1 MYVITPAGRAAWES
15 QDAAIPAS
23 YRRLLWSIDMQGATS
38 AIREMA
44 LEHPPTLVQDWLK
57 ELQELRFVQPGRE
70 GLSDTTLPISPN
82 EPSIQSA
89 AEAVASLTETGAYF
103 ALRPRPAGKAKAP
116 AALQVLIL
124 EDDPDQRALADL
136 RLSMAGY
143 AVRVAASVADLLR
156 ALRKDGTPDLL
167 MLDVMLPDGNGF
179 DVLAKLRRHPK
190 YSGLAIILLTAVR
203 DAEAIGKG
211 LALGAN
217 GYVAKPYSRN
227 VLSRVIRTIFGQ
239 SAS

>member
-57 ELQELRFVQPGRE
+57 ELHELGFVQPGRE

-82 EPSIQSA
+82 KPAIESA
-89 AEAVASLTETGAYF
+89 AEAVNSLAETGAYF
-103 ALRPRPAGKAKAP
+103 ALRPRPANQRKA
-116 AALQVLIL
+116 AAAMQVLIL

-143 AVRVAASVADLLR
+143 AVRVAGSVADLLR
-156 ALRKDGTPDLL
+156 SLRNDGVPDVLL
-167 MLDVMLPDGNGF
+167 LDVMLPDGNGF
-179 DVLAKLRRHPK
+179 DVLGKLRRHPE
-190 YSGLAIILLTAVR
+190 YAHLPIILLTAER
-203 DAEAIGKG
+203 EPADIGRG
-211 LALGAN
+211 LALGAD
-217 GYVAKPYSRN
+217 GYVTKPYSKT
-227 VLSRVIRTIFGQ
+227 LITQVIGRIVG
-239 SAS
+239 